1 MIMNTQ
7 VLMHNE
13 VGADELHYE
22 PTRHN
27 SISVWSA
34 HAFIIQLILASF
46 AKVASLEFTE
56 WGV

>member
-1 MIMNTQ
+1 MSYSMSQPGTLLFL
-7 VLMHNE
+7 LM
-13 VGADELHYE
+13 L
-22 PTRHN
+22 R
-27 SISVWSA
+27 VWSA

>member
-22 PTRHN
+22 PTRHT
-27 SISVWSA
+27 SISADVTCMVCACLHHPTNIGKFCKSG
-34 HAFIIQLILASF
+34 FP
-46 AKVASLEFTE
+46 
-56 WGV
+56 